1 MHAPPVQGLYDPAFE
16 HDACGVAFVADMHGR
31 RSNAI
36 VRDALTALHNL
47 DHRGA
52 SDAEPNTGDGAGIL
66 LQLPDAFLRAV
77 SGLELPKPGAYAVG
91 LVFLLDDDARVAEA
105 VDV

>member
-1 MHAPPVQGLYDPAFE
+1 MHAPPAQGLYDPAFE

-36 VRDALTALHNL
+36 VRDALPALHNL

-52 SDAEPNTGDGAGIL
+52 KGSAANTGDGAGIR
-66 LQLPDAFLRAV
+66 LQSPDEFLRAAV
-77 SGLELPKPGAYAVG
+77 DVELPVAGAYAPGSRV
-91 LVFLLDDDARVAEA
+91 LPADDQL
-105 VDV
+105 